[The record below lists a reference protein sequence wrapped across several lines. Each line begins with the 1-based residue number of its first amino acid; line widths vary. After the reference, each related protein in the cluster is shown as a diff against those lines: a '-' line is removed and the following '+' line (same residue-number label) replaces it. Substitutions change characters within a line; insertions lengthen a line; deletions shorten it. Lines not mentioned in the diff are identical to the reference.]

1 MKLTKATYQQQ
12 IEYKG
17 LYPLAY
23 TAKAGGVEFPVER
36 LPNDGFFEP
45 KYEAVFPGGFV
56 LAEDNLHTVLANSL
70 KDLREIIGGK
80 NPFIPCECD
89 GCRQRQGK

>member
-1 MKLTKATYQQQ
+1 MKLTKATHQQQ
-12 IEYKG
+12 LEYNG

-23 TAKAGGVEFPVER
+23 IAKAGGVEFMIER
-36 LPNDGFFEP
+36 LPDGGFFEP
-45 KYEAVFPGGFV
+45 KYEAVFPKGFV
-56 LAEDNLHTVLANSL
+56 LAEDNLHTVLANNL

-89 GCRQRQGK
+89 GCKKA

>member
-1 MKLTKATYQQQ
+1 MKLIKATHQQQ
-12 IEYKG
+12 REYKG

-23 TAKAGGVEFPVER
+23 TAKAGGVEFTVER
-36 LPNDGFFEP
+36 LPDCGFYDP
-45 KYEAVFPGGFV
+45 KYEAVFPKGFV
-56 LAEDNLHTVLANSL
+56 LAEDNLHTVLANNL

-89 GCRQRQGK
+89 GCKKA